1 VYRTSSVRREIGM
14 RTGPYTGGAV
24 LLPWDAIDLGVRRKL
39 LRARTIAVENRRSD
53 TRALLGLAAAC
64 GFALLVVSGSGFGQ
78 LSHSWLAQGGWFI
91 VSYGLLL
98 AGVIVPSKVYNVL
111 ASGRPCIAAVEQ
123 DCEVADIIG
132 RHDCGF
138 VVAPGEATALRA
150 RILELAADRERCAAM
165 GMRARC
171 AALEFDRPRQVAAYD
186 TLLREVAAQC

>member
-1 VYRTSSVRREIGM
+1 MFLPFQPRELM
-14 RTGPYTGGAV
+14 NQSYATA
-24 LLPWDAIDLGVRRKL
+24 DA
-39 LRARTIAVENRRSD
+39 S
-53 TRALLGLAAAC
+53 
-64 GFALLVVSGSGFGQ
+64 LVSLKRG
-78 LSHSWLAQGGWFI
+78 
-91 VSYGLLL
+91 L